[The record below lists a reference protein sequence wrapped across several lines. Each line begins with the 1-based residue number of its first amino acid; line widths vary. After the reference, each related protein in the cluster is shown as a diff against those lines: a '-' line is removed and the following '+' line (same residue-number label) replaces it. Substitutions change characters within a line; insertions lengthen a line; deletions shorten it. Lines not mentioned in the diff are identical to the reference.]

1 MIILLSLFFSVL
13 SFEYDL
19 LPFTWK
25 NFSVLGAG
33 YEYNLFLEAS
43 CTILSITIT
52 KDKYSEISFNLSF
65 YESPNKNG
73 QYSFVTQKNYNDSNF
88 KYYDAYKDIMGLL
101 YASRNESTNFIL
113 LKLIPKN
120 TISLSIKI
128 DIYGGNYNL
137 LSGHLEKFIDIKRS
151 LDYYYF
157 IKTKHQLVNISLS
170 LNYTEI
176 QPINFISI
184 YEYRDNKNRSLY
196 IKKDTIKFVSKK
208 KENELTSSFLYEI
221 SSNLT
226 NYVAFNFKPEFDI
239 DYIYIRMDDIDCTF
253 DLTHIESQ
261 VIKNLLN
268 GYPYYFYIKVKQNQ
282 IININLTI
290 SKNKENTYAFKP
302 FDCIDIY
309 EYTNKSSSSYNQYS
323 DIDFKIKTINDTLY
337 TSLIYKVLSS
347 SSNYISLKIK
357 PNYFIEF
364 IKFEIDI
371 SNSGSKANGSN
382 EQFNNKNILLILLII
397 SSSIVFILIIIII
410 IMCIK
415 NSKKSKSRIN
425 NPLIADPII
434 PNDNE

>member
-25 NFSVLGAG
+25 NFSVLEAG
-33 YEYNLFLEAS
+33 GEYNLFLEAL
-43 CTILSITIT
+43 CAILSITIT

-268 GYPYYFYIKVKQNQ
+268 GYPYYFYIKVKPNQ
-282 IININLTI
+282 MINVNLTI

-302 FDCIDIY
+302 FDCIDI
-309 EYTNKSSSSYNQYS
+309 
-323 DIDFKIKTINDTLY
+323 
-337 TSLIYKVLSS
+337 
-347 SSNYISLKIK
+347 
-357 PNYFIEF
+357 
-364 IKFEIDI
+364 
-371 SNSGSKANGSN
+371 
-382 EQFNNKNILLILLII
+382 
-397 SSSIVFILIIIII
+397 
-410 IMCIK
+410 
-415 NSKKSKSRIN
+415 
-425 NPLIADPII
+425 
-434 PNDNE
+434 